1 MSIGASLGAS
11 RIRANQCEETDGNR
25 AKSRKHC
32 SLGQE
37 IVPRASCEG
46 ASVDYLAPTDLRCG
60 GPVWH
65 RSQSPL
71 IERLVAGN
79 QVLAT
84 KLAAFSKHLRSLV
97 QRRIRLSARLRL
109 RKRINHLQWGGV
121 VTNQLLR
128 LAPQRIDV
136 FRGDEVA

>member
-1 MSIGASLGAS
+1 
-11 RIRANQCEETDGNR
+11 
-25 AKSRKHC
+25 
-32 SLGQE
+32 
-37 IVPRASCEG
+37 
-46 ASVDYLAPTDLRCG
+46 LAPDARAL
-60 GPVWH
+60 
-65 RSQSPL
+65 L
-71 IERLVAGN
+71 IAGN

-84 KLAAFSKHLRSLV
+84 KLAVFSKHLRSLV